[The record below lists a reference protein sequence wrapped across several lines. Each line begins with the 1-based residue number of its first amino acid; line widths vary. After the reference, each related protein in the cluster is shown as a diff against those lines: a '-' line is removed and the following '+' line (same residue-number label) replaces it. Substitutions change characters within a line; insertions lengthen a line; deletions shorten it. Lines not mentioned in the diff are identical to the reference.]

1 MTSHPSP
8 LADRFAGLRA
18 ALQQRPGE
26 LRPAPAAALDA
37 MLLTLLAS
45 LLGRLERL
53 ARIWHPAAPQED
65 SAEDEYAPLF
75 PHNLLYLFGPRRN
88 RGMRPHART
97 TPLAHPRTARA
108 PPLDTSCVYA
118 IHSRTPRMGHP
129 MKLQARPLL
138 LAALILL
145 SGCATRTESQGFG
158 SACPRGSNGAATSQ
172 TNSGNQNSA
181 SALASFAGYA
191 ALSVMC
197 MATR

>member
-1 MTSHPSP
+1 MTSHPTL
-8 LADRFAGLRA
+8 LANRFAGLRA
-18 ALQQRPGE
+18 AFETRTGE
-26 LRPAPAAALDA
+26 LRPASAAALDA

-53 ARIWHPAAPQED
+53 ARIWHPTAPQEN
-65 SAEDEYAPLF
+65 SAEDEHTPLF

-88 RGMRPHART
+88 RGMRANART

-108 PPLDTSCVYA
+108 PPMDTSCAYA
-118 IHSRTPRMGHP
+118 IRSESPRMGHP

-145 SGCATRTESQGFG
+145 SGCATRTESQGFRL
-158 SACPRGSNGAATSQ
+158 ACPRGSDGFATSQ
-172 TNSGNQNSA
+172 ANSGNQNSA
-181 SALASFAGYA
+181 SALGSFAGYA

>member
-1 MTSHPSP
+1 MTSHPTP

-26 LRPAPAAALDA
+26 LRPASAAALDA

-53 ARIWHPAAPQED
+53 ARIWHPTAPQED

-75 PHNLLYLFGPRRN
+75 PLNLLYLFGPRRN

-108 PPLDTSCVYA
+108 PPLDTSCAYA
-118 IHSRTPRMGHP
+118 IGSRTPRMGHP

-145 SGCATRTESQGFG
+145 GGCATRTDNQGFRL
-158 SACPRGSNGAATSQ
+158 ACPRGDDRTATSQ
-172 TNSGNQNSA
+172 ANSGNQNSA
-181 SALASFAGYA
+181 SALGTFAVHA
-191 ALSVMC
+191 VMYGLC
-197 MATR
+197 MATS

>member
-1 MTSHPSP
+1 
-8 LADRFAGLRA
+8 
-18 ALQQRPGE
+18 
-26 LRPAPAAALDA
+26 

-45 LLGRLERL
+45 LLSRLERL

-65 SAEDEYAPLF
+65 STEDEYAPLF